1 MVLCFVDQNVAGL
14 CVNIPNFTITLEQPP
29 QEEIKH
35 DDHVN

>member
-1 MVLCFVDQNVAGL
+1 MALYFVHQNVAGL
-14 CVNIPNFTITLEQPP
+14 CVNISNFTITLEQRP